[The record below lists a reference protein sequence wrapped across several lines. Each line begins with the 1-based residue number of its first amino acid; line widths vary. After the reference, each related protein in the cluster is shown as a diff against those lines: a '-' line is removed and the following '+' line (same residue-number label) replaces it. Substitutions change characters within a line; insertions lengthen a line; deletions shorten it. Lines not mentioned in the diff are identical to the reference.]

1 MRRAYFRAP
10 DASANAVTAALQA
23 APFFPADR
31 ATVRVDAELG
41 VVVVTTEAPWRADAN
56 GLEEGL
62 GVPGWALLETETLDD
77 NEAPA
82 EVRAVDAVRSK
93 LEALP
98 EVVVGVAVPEEI

>member
-1 MRRAYFRAP
+1 MNGIAVGRRETFVRFELGIEGF
-10 DASANAVTAALQA
+10 DSQA
-23 APFFPADR
+23 AEGA
-31 ATVRVDAELG
+31 VRVDAELG